1 MRGVFLASLSLMV
14 LMPMS
19 ASASVQGIASGS
31 AQAAVVMPDEAAK
44 LRQLFNDSDEASLK
58 RGPLSALFRGD
69 ERYADQI
76 GDFFSDTALNAEI
89 AAATADLA
97 ALDSIDR
104 AKLSPEDRISYDV
117 FRWQTQTTLNGF
129 APDLVA
135 ASQGRPI
142 DHMNGI
148 HTFIPNLS
156 TGESAAA
163 YKTVKNYDDGLKRLQ
178 SFAFQLDMAVA
189 RFRQGMA
196 MGVVQPK
203 LVASNVIGQL
213 DTLLEGGVQA
223 SVMMKPV
230 SNFPAAFSDADRARL
245 SADYTKVVGEQVNPA
260 LTRLR
265 NFLRDDYL
273 PVARDSVGLSAMPG
287 GAALYDYLIQTNTTT
302 SLGADEI
309 HELGLSEVARIRQ
322 GMMAVQKRMGVKGD
336 LSDFFTFIR
345 TDPRFKPNSR
355 DDLRQRYEAVGKR
368 VDQTVGSL
376 FSTLPKAPLEI
387 RAVPE
392 FREKNEAAGSY
403 QQGTPDG
410 SRPGIFYYNAYDLP
424 SRTTQ
429 GIETLYLHEA
439 APGHHFQISLAQENE
454 ALPPFQ
460 RFGGNTAFIEGWALY
475 AESLGPE
482 LGMFKDPMQLQ
493 GRYDDEMLRALRL
506 VVDTGLHTKNWSRD
520 KAIDYMMA
528 NSAMGRTDAT
538 IEVERYIAMPGQA
551 LAYKIGQLTISRL
564 RREAQA
570 KLGRKFDIREFH
582 AQVLMS
588 GALPMAVLETKI
600 ADWVA
605 QKQ

>member
-1 MRGVFLASLSLMV
+1 
-14 LMPMS
+14 
-19 ASASVQGIASGS
+19 
-31 AQAAVVMPDEAAK
+31 MPDEAAK